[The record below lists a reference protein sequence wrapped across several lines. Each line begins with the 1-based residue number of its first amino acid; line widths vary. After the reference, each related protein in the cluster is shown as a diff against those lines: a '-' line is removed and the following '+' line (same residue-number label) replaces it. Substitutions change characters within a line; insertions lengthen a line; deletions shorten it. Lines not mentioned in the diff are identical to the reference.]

1 MRLMLK
7 PPEGFQHQA
16 ELAAERGWLPAALLE
31 LPVAPVLAARPGA
44 GGAGLEQNAEG
55 GWSSLPEPAGT
66 LPPVTAQ
73 ISSRDMLAAAEE
85 EERNSIGGETW
96 IFFIFFFPSFRKLE
110 AAAGSARE
118 KGRDHHIC
126 VQLNTRKG
134 QKRSNKGV
142 FNPVLFLRGTW
153 RRGAISKCAGS
164 LPSVGLNHDLPLSS
178 PIRRQS
184 RWALTPSPDLTQL

>member
-96 IFFIFFFPSFRKLE
+96 IFFIFFSLLQKIRGCCWE
-110 AAAGSARE
+110 
-118 KGRDHHIC
+118 
-126 VQLNTRKG
+126 RKG
-134 QKRSNKGV
+134 EGE
-142 FNPVLFLRGTW
+142 
-153 RRGAISKCAGS
+153 GS
-164 LPSVGLNHDLPLSS
+164 PHLCPAQHQE
-178 PIRRQS
+178 RTETKQ
-184 RWALTPSPDLTQL
+184 